1 MAKITTHIIAFLA
14 FTLLLSSCINL
25 RYTNYGK
32 PFDFLSAKNH
42 NYKIK
47 YAEQDTAAVSNK
59 TITEKPN
66 APGAQV
72 EKSHEIIVPDNSDI
86 VDAGDNEIT
95 NNSRAS
101 FRESNN
107 LPLADELQKTSR
119 TAHSK
124 KTTFIS
130 GDMAITI
137 TPWPPEWWQNM
148 WSNFWSWVLKWLLI
162 ILIFIVVLAL
172 VIWGIYA
179 LISVLAGPAV
189 AGIVVCCIILLLYLL
204 IEFS

>member
-1 MAKITTHIIAFLA
+1 M
-14 FTLLLSSCINL
+14 

-42 NYKIK
+42 NYKTK
-47 YAEQDTAAVSNK
+47 QAEKDTAAVCHK
-59 TITEKPN
+59 AIAEKPN
-66 APGAQV
+66 VPG
-72 EKSHEIIVPDNSDI
+72 EIAEGNEVVVVADHSEMTDISDSRISENS
-86 VDAGDNEIT
+86 EM
-95 NNSRAS
+95 SS
-101 FRESNN
+101 EESND
-107 LPLADELQKTSR
+107 LLSVKEAKKAHR
-119 TAHSK
+119 FVHSK
-124 KTTFIS
+124 KSSFAPR
-130 GDMAITI
+130 DMAVTV
-137 TPWPPEWWQNM
+137 TPWPPEWWRNM

-189 AGIVVCCIILLLYLL
+189 AGVVVCCIILFLYLL